1 MKAKTPISDHAD
13 HFLKRATELL
23 QEVLQE
29 EKKVVQRVAKIFS
42 KAIVKD
48 RLIHVF
54 GVGGHSVIGCEE
66 FFWRAG
72 GLACINPL
80 FDFSLMLSGGG
91 VKSTMLERTPGVG
104 DKVVKAH
111 GVKAGD
117 VLVITSIYG
126 MNAATIDAALEAK
139 KRKATVVAITSVDHA
154 KKTPKNFP
162 ARHPSKKNLF
172 EIADIVVNNHVP
184 HGDSTIPVKGVV
196 VPMGSVS
203 TILVSFCIQW
213 IVMETAAF
221 LAKQGKRPPIWLS
234 ANVPGGDEIN
244 KDLMEKYL
252 PRVKLL

>member
-1 MKAKTPISDHAD
+1 MKNRNNHSQL
-13 HFLKRATELL
+13 FLKTSLKFLNQVHRSEGKNIRA
-23 QEVLQE
+23 
-29 EKKVVQRVAKIFS
+29 VAEYFA
-42 KAIVKD
+42 KAIKED

-72 GLACINPL
+72 GLACVNPL

-104 DKVVKAH
+104 DKVIKAH
-111 GVKAGD
+111 GIQKGD

-139 KRKATVVAITSVDHA
+139 KRGATVIAITSVDHA
-154 KKTPKNFP
+154 QKTPKNFP

-172 EIADIVVNNHVP
+172 QIADLVVNNHVP
-184 HGDSTIPVKGVV
+184 HGDSTIPVKGVA

-213 IVMETAAF
+213 IVMETAAV
-221 LAKQGKRPPIWLS
+221 LVDQGKVPPIWLS
-234 ANVPGGDEIN
+234 ANVPGGDAMN
-244 KDLMEKYL
+244 QKLMEKYL